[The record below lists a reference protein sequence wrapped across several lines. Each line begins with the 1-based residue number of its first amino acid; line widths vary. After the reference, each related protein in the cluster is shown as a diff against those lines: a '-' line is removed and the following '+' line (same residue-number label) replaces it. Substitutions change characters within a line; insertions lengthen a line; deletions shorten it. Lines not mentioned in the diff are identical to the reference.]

1 MEKHP
6 AVYMLADK
14 RNGFIYIGVTSN
26 LLTRITQHKEDQAD
40 GFSKDHKTHNLVWYK
55 YYDAMADA
63 ISDEKRMKDWKRM
76 WKIRLIEKSNP
87 YWNDLSETI

>member
-26 LLTRITQHKEDQAD
+26 LPARITQHKEDQAD
-40 GFSKDHKTHNLVWYK
+40 GFSSKYKTHSLVWYK
-55 YYDAMADA
+55 YYDTMPEA
-63 ISDEKRMKDWKRM
+63 ICDEKRMKEWNRQ
-76 WKIRLIEKSNP
+76 WKIRLIETNNP